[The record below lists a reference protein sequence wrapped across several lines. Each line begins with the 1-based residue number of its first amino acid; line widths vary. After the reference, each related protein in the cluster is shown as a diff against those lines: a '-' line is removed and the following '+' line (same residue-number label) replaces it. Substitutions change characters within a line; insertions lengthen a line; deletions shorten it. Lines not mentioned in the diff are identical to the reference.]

1 MLVEKEASCGSRGT
15 GRKRTRK
22 RGKKKKT
29 EREKKRN
36 QRQRKKAKIRKRERE
51 RIYVYAHGN
60 AQTSHQLKRTR
71 FDGVA
76 ENNGRIGVQ
85 FRERKGEREIRG
97 GRAREKEGRKEGKR
111 AGQRVT
117 EIENERGH
125 TEGLYVAWR
134 TTEHDDLL
142 CGGVETGARGSQR
155 ERRFGVGGCT

>member
-1 MLVEKEASCGSRGT
+1 M
-15 GRKRTRK
+15 
-22 RGKKKKT
+22 
-29 EREKKRN
+29 
-36 QRQRKKAKIRKRERE
+36 
-51 RIYVYAHGN
+51 YAHGN

-85 FRERKGEREIRG
+85 FRERKGEREIRR

-142 CGGVETGARGSQR
+142 CGEVETGARGSRR